1 MGVAQSNTNKEAEL
15 EEVVVQKNIGSEGAK
30 APTNLNGPGLPMVG
44 GKRRARKTRSR
55 KERKSRKGKR
65 HGRR

>member
-1 MGVAQSNTNKEAEL
+1 MAPSNANKQADL
-15 EEVVVQKNIGSEGAK
+15 EKVVVQKNIGSEGAK

-55 KERKSRKGKR
+55 KSRKSK
-65 HGRR
+65 GRR